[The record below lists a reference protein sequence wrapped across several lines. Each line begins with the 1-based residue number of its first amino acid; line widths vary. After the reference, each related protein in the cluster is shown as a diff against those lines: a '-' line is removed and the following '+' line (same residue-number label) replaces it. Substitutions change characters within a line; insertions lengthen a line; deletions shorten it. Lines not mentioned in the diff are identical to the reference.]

1 MRRLAFAGLLL
12 VEAALHAQA
21 YQPPV
26 QPGPRGRPSAWI
38 AKQMGV
44 GTWCAFNR
52 LASAR
57 EGLEVGEYDPE
68 NRVTVWY
75 DRRRLQ
81 AIEVSNENEDAAADD
96 VYYLDA
102 QQRITRMVRT
112 GHSGED
118 PAFSVT
124 FVPDWTG
131 RLVLT
136 PSSKEIVRRM
146 EQAELETEITDW
158 PRYASFTHMPFRN
171 LIRLKPT
178 VSVRPGCTPAA
189 N

>member
-1 MRRLAFAGLLL
+1 LD
-12 VEAALHAQA
+12 
-21 YQPPV
+21 
-26 QPGPRGRPSAWI
+26 
-38 AKQMGV
+38 
-44 GTWCAFNR
+44 
-52 LASAR
+52 
-57 EGLEVGEYDPE
+57 VGEHDPE
-68 NRVTVWY
+68 NRVMVWY

-81 AIEVSNENEDAAADD
+81 AIEVSNESEDASADD

-118 PAFSVT
+118 PIFSVT

-136 PSSKEIVRRM
+136 PASKEVVRRM

-158 PRYASFTHMPFRN
+158 PKYASFAHMPFRN

-178 VSVRPGCTPAA
+178 ISIRPGCASAA
-189 N
+189 H